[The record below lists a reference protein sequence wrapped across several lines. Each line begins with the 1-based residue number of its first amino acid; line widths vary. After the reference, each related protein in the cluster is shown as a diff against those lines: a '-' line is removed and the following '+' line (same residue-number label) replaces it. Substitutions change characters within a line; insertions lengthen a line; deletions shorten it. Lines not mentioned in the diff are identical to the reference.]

1 MWSVAP
7 ASVMLL
13 GVLGLLV
20 IAFATTRMAYLE
32 RQVRRSRLTE
42 PSAPAPVRSTV

>member
-13 GVLGLLV
+13 GVLGLFV

-32 RQVRRSRLTE
+32 RQLRRDRLAE

>member
-1 MWSVAP
+1 
-7 ASVMLL
+7 MLL

-32 RQVRRSRLTE
+32 RQMRRARTPE
-42 PSAPAPVRSTV
+42 RSAPVAVRSTA